1 MASSAAATAPTRQLK
16 GPIALGTVQL
26 GRPYGIANRSGQP
39 DAATAEEILR
49 LAWDC
54 GVRVFDTA
62 QAYGEAEALLGQ
74 FLRRRHGAACA
85 VVTKLDGAVD
95 ARDAEAVVAAARQSG
110 ARLGGAPA
118 ALLLHDPA
126 LLTEWRG
133 AVGVALRRC
142 LEQGLTDA
150 IGVSVY
156 TPDEFARALDEPD
169 LTVIQAPLNAFDRR
183 LAEQGLLAAAH
194 ATGKRVFLRSVYLQ
208 GLLLM
213 EPAQL
218 PNGLADAAQYVAEWR
233 GVCTRHGVD
242 PARMSIKVAQAL
254 APFAELVI
262 GCETRA
268 QLEETLR
275 LVSASPPQGAWI
287 EEIKALPRAPDW
299 LTDPRRWR

>member
-1 MASSAAATAPTRQLK
+1 MASSAAAPAPTRQLK

-26 GRPYGIANRSGQP
+26 GRVYGIANRTGQP
-39 DAATAEEILR
+39 DAATAGEILR
-49 LAWDC
+49 FAWDC

-62 QAYGEAEALLGQ
+62 QAYGEAEVLLGQ
-74 FLRRRHGAACA
+74 FLRRRHGAACM

-95 ARDAEAVVAAARQSG
+95 ARDTNAVIAAARQSG

-133 AVGVALRRC
+133 AVGTALRRC
-142 LEQGLTDA
+142 LERGLVGA

-156 TPDEFARALDEPD
+156 TPDEFARALEEPD
-169 LTVIQAPLNAFDRR
+169 LAVIQAPLNAFDRR

-194 ATGKRVFLRSVYLQ
+194 AAGKRVFLRSIYLQ
-208 GLLLM
+208 GLLLV
-213 EPAQL
+213 EPTQL
-218 PNGLADAAQYVAEWR
+218 PSGLAAAAPYLAAWHAL
-233 GVCTRHGVD
+233 CARHRVS
-242 PARMSIKVAQAL
+242 PARMSIKAAQVL
-254 APFAELVI
+254 APSAELVI

-275 LVSASPPQGAWI
+275 LASVSPPEGAWI
-287 EEIKALPRAPDW
+287 DEIKALPPAPDW
-299 LTDPRRWR
+299 LIDPRLWR